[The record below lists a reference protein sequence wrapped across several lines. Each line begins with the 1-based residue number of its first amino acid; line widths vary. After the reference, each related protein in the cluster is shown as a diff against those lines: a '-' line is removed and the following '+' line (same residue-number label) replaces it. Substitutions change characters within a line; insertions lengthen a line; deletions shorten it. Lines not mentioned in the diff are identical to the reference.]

1 MHANQAKLPLQTMAR
16 TLEVSTSGYYDWVG
30 RAPSARE
37 AANASLIEQMRCI
50 HASSDATYGAPR
62 MHAQLRAQGQAA
74 SYKRVERLMR
84 EQGLRGISRRRAYVV
99 TTKRDKAAKAAPDL
113 VKRQFTADAP
123 NQLWVADMTYLPT
136 WQGVLYL
143 AVVLDVYSRKV
154 IGWAF
159 GANQTANLVIYA
171 LNMAL
176 LTRRPESVIHHSDQ
190 GSQYTSVAFGQ
201 RCKDMGVQ
209 PSMGTVGDA
218 YDNAMAES
226 FFASLECELIDR
238 RTWES
243 RTQARH
249 EVFTW
254 IEAWYNPHR
263 LHSALGYKSPNNF
276 EKEMNEKP
284 ITKHTQ
290 QQEPTQLES
299 KDSEP
304 SKASVTAFGDGLPTG
319 CFAPV
324 HNPSLATLREPPGY
338 EQASPVD
345 KPAPELATSINYS
358 P

>member
-1 MHANQAKLPLQTMAR
+1 
-16 TLEVSTSGYYDWVG
+16 
-30 RAPSARE
+30 
-37 AANASLIEQMRCI
+37 
-50 HASSDATYGAPR
+50 
-62 MHAQLRAQGQAA
+62 
-74 SYKRVERLMR
+74 
-84 EQGLRGISRRRAYVV
+84 
-99 TTKRDKAAKAAPDL
+99 
-113 VKRQFTADAP
+113 
-123 NQLWVADMTYLPT
+123 MTYLPT

-159 GANQTANLVIYA
+159 GANQTADLVIYA

-176 LTRRPESVIHHSDQ
+176 LTRKPESVIHHSDQ

-276 EKEMNEKP
+276 EREMNEKP
-284 ITKHTQ
+284 NTKHTQ
-290 QQEPTQLES
+290 QQEQTQLES
-299 KDSEP
+299 KESEP
-304 SKASVTAFGDGLPTG
+304 TKASITACGDGLPTG
-319 CFAPV
+319 CCAPV

-345 KPAPELATSINYS
+345 KPAPELAYAINYS